1 MATPKG
7 FNCKRC
13 GTCCRFTDAYW
24 TTVDESDI
32 IMWEKAGRWDIIAWV
47 ETIELDNGKY
57 INDIWI
63 HPETREEVKRCPWL
77 RKRRG
82 KDEYYCR
89 IHDLKPA
96 HCRDYPISRHHAKT
110 TGCRGFE

>member
-1 MATPKG
+1 MPPKG

-13 GTCCRFTDAYW
+13 GHCCRFLDAFC
-24 TTVDESDI
+24 TTVSEADI
-32 IMWEKAGRWDIIAWV
+32 IMWEKAGRWDIIDWV
-47 ETIELDNGKY
+47 ESTEIGDG
-57 INDIWI
+57 IWF

-77 RKRRG
+77 RKKRG

-89 IHDLKPA
+89 IEGLKPA
-96 HCRDYPISRHHAKT
+96 HCRDYPLSRRHARH